1 MATSPIAPIGGSVN
15 SPTDATKK
23 PKDLKD
29 LDINQFLQ
37 LMISELTNQDPLNPM
52 DNNELV
58 QQIGSIREIAAT
70 DKLTTSLDL
79 VQSGQSLTTAS
90 SLIGK
95 TIKALTDENENIEGV
110 VERVS
115 IDVDPN
121 DNSKRT
127 YRVHV
132 DAARFLQRV
141 AKAFEAASER
151 GGEIRLRLSPPELGA
166 LRVEVHLSEQGLA
179 ARVEVENNDAR
190 TVLLE
195 NLSALRERLAEQ
207 GLRLEKFDVDV
218 SQREPDQ
225 QANREFFDQSRDQSA
240 PREPRSVRSP
250 TNPAQAPVMN
260 DTTTPTS
267 GWQDRQLNVIV

>member
-1 MATSPIAPIGGSVN
+1 MATNPITSPGSSVN
-15 SPTDATKK
+15 SPTDTTKK

-37 LMISELTNQDPLNPM
+37 LMIAELTNQDPLNPM

-70 DKLTTSLDL
+70 DKLSTSLEL

-95 TIKALTDENENIEGV
+95 TVKALSDENENIEGV

-115 IDVDPN
+115 IEVDED

-132 DAARFLQRV
+132 DG
-141 AKAFEAASER
+141 KD
-151 GGEIRLRLSPPELGA
+151 IDLRNV
-166 LRVEVHLSEQGLA
+166 REVL
-179 ARVEVENNDAR
+179 
-190 TVLLE
+190 
-195 NLSALRERLAEQ
+195 
-207 GLRLEKFDVDV
+207 
-218 SQREPDQ
+218 
-225 QANREFFDQSRDQSA
+225 
-240 PREPRSVRSP
+240 P
-250 TNPAQAPVMN
+250 TTA
-260 DTTTPTS
+260 
-267 GWQDRQLNVIV
+267 